1 MKSVRFLTFT
11 GFLLFFAAIYML
23 FLSGYVVAQTAD
35 ALIQQ
40 NDDQVTRTLPAFP
53 GAEGYG
59 RFALGGRG
67 GDVYHVT
74 NLNDSGPGSLRYGIK
89 TISGPRTIV
98 FDVSGTIELQSDLRI
113 EDVTNLT
120 IAGQS
125 APGDGITLKN
135 RTLKINRVSDVIVR
149 YIRVRLGD
157 ESKTSGDTI
166 GLGKARNVIF
176 DHITAT
182 WGVDGTMDTEFL
194 SNFTLQWCIYGEA
207 LHDSTHHKGP
217 HAMLMSFR
225 KAAGPVT
232 IHHNLLAS
240 SRNRHPTLGGGSQ
253 YDSKAIHDFRNN
265 VIYNREGYT
274 NLGAGQF
281 ILVGNYYRP
290 GPNTN
295 PTTYPIAPKTGEED
309 VTVGYMS
316 GNFFEGHPEWTQDNY
331 AAMKWGIRGGSYSA
345 EVTREEFIL
354 SKNPVV
360 SPYLPDTEPAE
371 EAYESVLKHAG
382 ASLHRDTADQR
393 IIRGVRNRTHL
404 RINSQADV
412 GGWPDLRSETSPTDT
427 DRDGMPDTWE
437 TAHGLDLADPED
449 RNGDRDGDGYTNLE
463 EYLNGILVR

>member
-1 MKSVRFLTFT
+1 MKSIRFPAFT
-11 GFLLFFAAIYML
+11 GFLLFFYAVL
-23 FLSGYVVAQTAD
+23 LLSGYVAAQTAD
-35 ALIQQ
+35 DLKQQ
-40 NDDQVTRTLPAFP
+40 NEDQATRELPAFP

-59 RFALGGRG
+59 RFARGGRG
-67 GDVYHVT
+67 GDVYHVI

-98 FDVSGTIELQSDLRI
+98 FDVSGAIDLQSDLRI
-113 EDVTNLT
+113 KDVANLT

-135 RTLKINRVSDVIVR
+135 RTLKINQVSDIIIR

-157 ESKTSGDTI
+157 ASKTSGDTI
-166 GLGKARNVIF
+166 GLGPARNVIF

-207 LHDSTHHKGP
+207 LHNSTHHKGA

-240 SRNRHPTLGGGSQ
+240 SRNRHTSLGGGSQ
-253 YDSKAIHDFRNN
+253 YDPKAIHDFRNN
-265 VIYNREGYT
+265 IIYNWEGHT

-295 PTTYPIAPKTGEED
+295 TSDYPISPKTGDED
-309 VTVGYMS
+309 VTVGYIS

-331 AAMKWGIRGGSYSA
+331 AAVEWGIRGGSYSA

-354 SKNPVV
+354 QSNPVLA
-360 SPYLPDTEPAE
+360 PYLPDTEPAE
-371 EAYESVLKHAG
+371 EAYKSILEHAG
-382 ASLHRDTADQR
+382 ASLHRDTADKR
-393 IIRGVRNRTHL
+393 IIQGVRDRTHR
-404 RINSQADV
+404 RIDSQDEV
-412 GGWPDLRSETSPTDT
+412 GGWPDLKSETAPPDT
-427 DRDGMPDTWE
+427 DRDGMPDAWE
-437 TAHGLDLADPED
+437 TANGLDPADPED
-449 RNGDRDGDGYTNLE
+449 RNNDRDGDGYTNLE
-463 EYLNGILVR
+463 EYLNSLVMR